1 MIKIKL
7 KQVEIIKKT
16 MKQVMI
22 IVIKN
27 IKENNKDNNKSNDKR
42 ILVYSNKD
50 YKVMII

>member
-22 IVIKN
+22 IVIKVLKKTIKIIN
-27 IKENNKDNNKSNDKR
+27 I
-42 ILVYSNKD
+42 
-50 YKVMII
+50 MIMISVL

>member
-22 IVIKN
+22 IVIKVLKQTIKIIN
-27 IKENNKDNNKSNDKR
+27 I
-42 ILVYSNKD
+42 I
-50 YKVMII
+50 VMVNVL

>member
-22 IVIKN
+22 IVIKILKKTIKIMN
-27 IKENNKDNNKSNDKR
+27 IM
-42 ILVYSNKD
+42 
-50 YKVMII
+50 VMISVF